1 MLMKYLFLSLLAA
14 AVGWTQIAARA
25 AHQADLDSFEYVWKT
40 VRDKHWDPQLGGLD
54 WQAVHDQFRPQI
66 EKSENIEQ
74 TRQII
79 TEMLDTLKLSHYR
92 IIPGAVYSDLAKD
105 SSVAVDGSVGLDVR
119 ILDGQAVVSSVE
131 PMFPAKLLGIKPGW
145 IIERIGRIDIPSLIK
160 NFSTTAGGS
169 TLRDLTLRRAILAH
183 LEGIIGQN
191 IVVEFLDEKDQ
202 LAIKTLTREPP
213 KGTLTTL
220 GFLGPAY
227 VWFDARR
234 IKDAQS
240 TVEYTAFNMFLAPDT
255 LMPAFGD
262 AIQSCFKCDGF
273 IVDLRGNPGGL
284 GAMAMGL
291 ANWFV
296 DQKDLR
302 LGSLLLRDTALK
314 FVLNPRPET
323 YSGPLAILVDDTSAS
338 TAEIFAGGLQDLKRA
353 RIFGSRTAASALPS
367 VIERLPNG
375 DAFQYAIANYVSEGG
390 RELEGNGVIPDVE
403 AGLTRA
409 ALLAGKDPALDA
421 ALQWIRT
428 QKPKHE

>member
-1 MLMKYLFLSLLAA
+1 MRRFLVFLLASAVGSAQYA
-14 AVGWTQIAARA
+14 AVA

-40 VRDKHWDPQLGGLD
+40 VRDKHWDPDLGGLD
-54 WQAVHDQFRPQI
+54 WQAVHDQFRPRI

-74 TRQII
+74 TRQIL

-92 IIPGAVYSDLAKD
+92 IIPGAVYSDLSKEA
-105 SSVAVDGSVGLDVR
+105 SVAADGSVGLDVR
-119 ILDGQAVVSSVE
+119 IIDGQAVVSSVD
-131 PMFPAKLLGIKPGW
+131 PNFPAKLLGIKPGW
-145 IIERIGRIDIPSLIK
+145 IISKIGSIDIAALIK
-160 NFSTTAGGS
+160 NFTAVSADS
-169 TLRDLTLRRAILAH
+169 TLRDLTLRRAVLSR
-183 LEGIIGQN
+183 LEGIIGHN
-191 IVVEFLDEKDQ
+191 LIVEFLDEKDQ

-227 VWFDARR
+227 VWLDARK
-234 IKDAQS
+234 IKDGDS
-240 TVEYTAFNMFLAPDT
+240 SIEYTAFNMFLAPDT
-255 LMPAFGD
+255 LMPAFAD
-262 AIQSCFKCDGF
+262 AVQSCLKCDGF

-296 DQKDLR
+296 DQKDLH
-302 LGSLLLRDTALK
+302 LGSLILRDTALK

-323 YSGPLAILVDDTSAS
+323 YAGPLAVLVDDTSAS

-353 RIFGSRTAASALPS
+353 RIFGSRTAAAALPS
-367 VIERLPNG
+367 VIEKLPNG

-390 RELEGNGVIPDVE
+390 RELEGNGVTPYVE
-403 AGLTRA
+403 TPLTRA

>member
-1 MLMKYLFLSLLAA
+1 
-14 AVGWTQIAARA
+14 
-25 AHQADLDSFEYVWKT
+25 
-40 VRDKHWDPQLGGLD
+40 
-54 WQAVHDQFRPQI
+54 
-66 EKSENIEQ
+66 
-74 TRQII
+74 
-79 TEMLDTLKLSHYR
+79 
-92 IIPGAVYSDLAKD
+92 
-105 SSVAVDGSVGLDVR
+105 
-119 ILDGQAVVSSVE
+119 
-131 PMFPAKLLGIKPGW
+131 
-145 IIERIGRIDIPSLIK
+145 
-160 NFSTTAGGS
+160 
-169 TLRDLTLRRAILAH
+169 
-183 LEGIIGQN
+183 
-191 IVVEFLDEKDQ
+191 
-202 LAIKTLTREPP
+202 
-213 KGTLTTL
+213 
-220 GFLGPAY
+220 
-227 VWFDARR
+227 
-234 IKDAQS
+234 
-240 TVEYTAFNMFLAPDT
+240 
-255 LMPAFGD
+255 
-262 AIQSCFKCDGF
+262 
-273 IVDLRGNPGGL
+273 
-284 GAMAMGL
+284 MGL

-353 RIFGSRTAASALPS
+353 RIFGSRTAAAALPS

>member
-1 MLMKYLFLSLLAA
+1 
-14 AVGWTQIAARA
+14 
-25 AHQADLDSFEYVWKT
+25 
-40 VRDKHWDPQLGGLD
+40 
-54 WQAVHDQFRPQI
+54 
-66 EKSENIEQ
+66 
-74 TRQII
+74 
-79 TEMLDTLKLSHYR
+79 
-92 IIPGAVYSDLAKD
+92 
-105 SSVAVDGSVGLDVR
+105 
-119 ILDGQAVVSSVE
+119 VVSSVE
-131 PMFPAKLLGIKPGW
+131 PTFPAKLLGIKPGW
-145 IIERIGRIDIPSLIK
+145 VIAKIGNIDVPSLIK
-160 NFSTTAGGS
+160 NFSATTAGS

-183 LEGIIGQN
+183 LEGIIGQT

-227 VWFDARR
+227 VWFDTRK

-240 TVEYTAFNMFLAPDT
+240 IVGYTAFNMFLAPDT
-255 LMPAFGD
+255 LMPAFSD
-262 AIQSCFKCDGF
+262 AVQSCFKCDGF
-273 IVDLRGNPGGL
+273 IIDLRGNPGGL

-296 DQKDLR
+296 DQKDLH

-314 FVLNPRPET
+314 FVLNPRAET
-323 YSGPLAILVDDTSAS
+323 YAGPLAILVDDTSAS
-338 TAEIFAGGLQDLKRA
+338 TSEIFAGGLQDLKRA
-353 RIFGSRTAASALPS
+353 RVFGSRTAAAALPS
-367 VIERLPNG
+367 VIEKLPNG

-403 AGLTRA
+403 APLTRA
-409 ALLAGKDPALDA
+409 ALLAGKDPALDS